1 MLVLWLVLTG
11 LLPTERTGKAHSP
24 FFLLSDLFFF
34 LACFLDRGKLDIVTG
49 TLGKAYGVI
58 GGYIAGSN
66 KLVDMVRS
74 YGAGLIFTTSL
85 PPAVVAGALASVK
98 YLKTSQAE
106 RDGQRKNVRSLKTR
120 LNEMGIPMVPSPGH
134 IIPIH
139 VCCVLSMAGHCFH
152 LVCFCC
158 WYCYFFI
165 YVLILASAAHSQTVQ
180 LLLPFFKPGLTEV
193 IYIYI
198 CIN

>member
-1 MLVLWLVLTG
+1 MDIIYVVLWWVVASL
-11 LLPTERTGKAHSP
+11 LLPERAGMAHLFSHTLSP
-24 FFLLSDLFFF
+24 TLSSFLTY
-34 LACFLDRGKLDIVTG
+34 RGKLDIVTG

-85 PPAVVAGALASVK
+85 PPAVVAGALASVQ

-139 VCCVLSMAGHCFH
+139 VCWLGCNFH
-152 LVCFCC
+152 LCMLCGWHSNFYSCGR
-158 WYCYFFI
+158 
-165 YVLILASAAHSQTVQ
+165 LA
-180 LLLPFFKPGLTEV
+180 
-193 IYIYI
+193 
-198 CIN
+198 